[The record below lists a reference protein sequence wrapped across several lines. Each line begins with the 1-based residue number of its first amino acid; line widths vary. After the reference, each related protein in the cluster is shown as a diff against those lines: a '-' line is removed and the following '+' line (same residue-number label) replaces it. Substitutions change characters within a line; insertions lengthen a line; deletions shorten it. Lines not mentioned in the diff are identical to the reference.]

1 VLLDI
6 QDAGAVREG
15 YELVMQR
22 ARAARPNARL
32 DGVLLQQMAG
42 QGQEVIAGMVRDPQF
57 GPMMMFGLGGTEVE
71 GLKDVAFELAPLS
84 VQEADGMLAHTWA
97 GRKLDGFRNILPAD
111 RQAATDVLV
120 RLSQLA
126 MHVPELA
133 EVEINP
139 LRVLAPGS
147 GALAIDVR
155 VRKGKQD

>member
-1 VLLDI
+1 
-6 QDAGAVREG
+6 
-15 YELVMQR
+15 
-22 ARAARPNARL
+22 
-32 DGVLLQQMAG
+32 
-42 QGQEVIAGMVRDPQF
+42 
-57 GPMMMFGLGGTEVE
+57 
-71 GLKDVAFELAPLS
+71 
-84 VQEADGMLAHTWA
+84 MLAHTWA
-97 GRKLDGFRNILPAD
+97 GRKLEGFRNIPPAD

-139 LRVLAPGS
+139 LRMLAPGS